1 MVNVKM
7 RVLIRPNQ
15 SKLTELYRNLG
26 MDYDGR
32 VLPSVGNEVLK
43 SVIARYSATQL
54 MTERDQVS
62 AKILEI
68 LKERLIEFN
77 IELDDVSIT
86 DLSFG
91 PEFTKAIEQKQI
103 AQQQAERAKF
113 LVEQALQDK
122 RSTIIKAS
130 GEAKA
135 AYLLGEAMAVSPAF
149 LDLRR
154 VEAAREIA
162 TILSRSRN
170 RVFLESDSL
179 MMNLTQGLNSS
190 LERKTPKDVEREQIQ
205 VEKNR
210 TTYAKQKKE

>member
-7 RVLIRPNQ
+7 RVLIRPN
-15 SKLTELYRNLG
+15 SDKLPEIYRNLG

-54 MTERDQVS
+54 LTEREQVS
-62 AKILEI
+62 AKIREI

-91 PEFTKAIEQKQI
+91 SEFTKAIEQKQI
-103 AQQQAERAKF
+103 AQQQAERAKYQ
-113 LVEQALQDK
+113 VEQALQDK
-122 RSTIIKAS
+122 RSTIIKAQ

-135 AYLLGEAMAVSPAF
+135 ARLLGEAMKQSPAF

-154 VEAAREIA
+154 VEASRDIA
-162 TILSRSRN
+162 TVLSRGRN
-170 RVFLESDSL
+170 KVFLEADTL
-179 MMNLTQGLNSS
+179 LMNLTSGLNSS
-190 LERKTPKDVEREQIQ
+190 LEKKSSGDIEAERLDILERRRQQ
-205 VEKNR
+205 QSK
-210 TTYAKQKKE
+210 

>member
-7 RVLIRPNQ
+7 RVLIRPN
-15 SKLTELYRNLG
+15 SDKLPEIYRNLG

-43 SVIARYSATQL
+43 SVIARYSASQL
-54 MTERDQVS
+54 LTEREQVS
-62 AKILEI
+62 AKIREI
-68 LKERLIEFN
+68 LKERLHEFN

-91 PEFTKAIEQKQI
+91 PDYTKAIEQKQI

-113 LVEQALQDK
+113 QVEQALQDK
-122 RSTIIKAS
+122 RSTIIKAQ

-135 AYLLGEAMAVSPAF
+135 ARLLGAAMSTSPAF

-162 TILSRSRN
+162 
-170 RVFLESDSL
+170 
-179 MMNLTQGLNSS
+179 
-190 LERKTPKDVEREQIQ
+190 
-205 VEKNR
+205 
-210 TTYAKQKKE
+210 